1 MGAELTIDHTSADA
15 SLPTE
20 ADIPIVPWLDEHTG
34 AAVRA
39 ITVAAA
45 TQHPEVAAI
54 ILFGSVARHE
64 ERPLDDDEPSDV
76 DLLVLIDPGQG
87 RDHLSLEEIIAIH
100 ATVGDITYRDDPPR
114 EIQIMLAVRGLA
126 DWESLFVEN
135 VARDGVLLWA
145 RGPLPAA
152 LAPVA
157 ARAVGR

>member
-1 MGAELTIDHTSADA
+1 MGNELIATHEYGDNTSPA
-15 SLPTE
+15 SMLSR
-20 ADIPIVPWLDEHTG
+20 VPWLDERTG
-34 AAVRA
+34 RSVRNVVMALGYRHPVVVAV
-39 ITVAAA
+39 
-45 TQHPEVAAI
+45 

-76 DLLVLIDPGQG
+76 DLLVLVDPGQG
-87 RDHLSLEEIIAIH
+87 RDYLSLEETIAIH

-114 EIQIMLAVRGLA
+114 EIQIMLAVRDLA
-126 DWESLFVEN
+126 DWDSLFVEN

-157 ARAVGR
+157 ERAVLL